1 MRHLVS
7 AARVLVLGGRRSGKS
22 RYALER
28 ARDMGGDAVT
38 FVATARAGDAELDA
52 RIAAHRA
59 QRPAQWRTLEV
70 ERDLAHPLAGV
81 GAEQVLLVDS
91 LTLWA
96 SSLTEDEEGVR
107 EQWPSVAAALGG
119 RRAVFVSEEAG
130 MGIVPLGEMT
140 RRFLDDLGWLNQQ
153 VAQLA
158 DEVILMVAGIPVPIK
173 GARR

>member
-1 MRHLVS
+1 VS
-7 AARVLVLGGRRSGKS
+7 TARVLVLGGRRSGKS

-38 FVATARAGDAELDA
+38 FIATARAGDPELDT

-59 QRPAQWRTLEV
+59 QRPTSWRTVEV
-70 ERDLAHPLAGV
+70 DRDLARPIAGED
-81 GAEQVLLVDS
+81 AERVLLIDS

-96 SSLTEDEEGVR
+96 SGLLEGEAGVR
-107 EQWPSVAAALGG
+107 ECWPSVAAALAG
-119 RRAVFVSEEAG
+119 RRAVLVSEEAG

-158 DEVILMVAGIPVPIK
+158 DEVILMIAGIPVPIK